1 MIKESILTTSLKWK
15 NQIKKCFLS
24 LITMILIYNKY
35 DIVNMKVLSV
45 AIPGDVIIEMFFC
58 FVVFW
63 GEVYQI
69 FYNKYRLI

>member
-1 MIKESILTTSLKWK
+1 
-15 NQIKKCFLS
+15 
-24 LITMILIYNKY
+24 MILIYNKY